1 MEKEDFHEFIEKS
14 NNIKIQKA
22 ITNELY
28 DIIGTWRKHFDNLVF
43 IIGLSEDKYDYYYIT
58 INNKERKLNFI
69 TCLYDLSEKS
79 NVTKKWT
86 TDEKHM
92 IKSYVNDYFI
102 KANNEKLIYLW
113 DELE

>member
-1 MEKEDFHEFIEKS
+1 MEKEDFHGFIEKS

-28 DIIGTWRKHFDNLVF
+28 DIIGTWRKHFDNSVF
-43 IIGLSEDKYDYYYIT
+43 IIGLSADKYDYYYIT

-69 TCLYDLSEKS
+69 TCLYNLSEKRKKK
-79 NVTKKWT
+79 KKWT
-86 TDEKHM
+86 IDEKHM

-113 DELE
+113 DEL

>member
-1 MEKEDFHEFIEKS
+1 MEKEDFHKFIEKS

-28 DIIGTWRKHFDNLVF
+28 DIIGTWRKHFNNSVF
-43 IIGLSEDKYDYYYIT
+43 IVGLSEDKYDYYIT

-92 IKSYVNDYFI
+92 IKSYINDYFT
-102 KANNEKLIYLW
+102 KSNNEKIIYLW
-113 DELE
+113 DEL